1 MNLLHS
7 LKKINKWFAG
17 LSSGRKIIA
26 LFLYLNIL
34 FTLIVLSSGQFGLF
48 LYSLIFQ
55 VILFPILAI
64 NPYTILLGIY
74 DALMTA
80 GEEKEI
86 KEVNEFD
93 QVIEVKDNTPIKLIE
108 SSKPKNSYPKTKE
121 KTLKSKLKELKKLQ
135 EEGLISEEDY
145 KKLKEKNLGL

>member
-34 FTLIVLSSGQFGLF
+34 FTLIVLFSGQFGLF

-108 SSKPKNSYPKTKE
+108 SSKPKNSYPKTKSV
-121 KTLKSKLKELKKLQ
+121 LASK
-135 EEGLISEEDY
+135 
-145 KKLKEKNLGL
+145 KNQSK